1 MDRPVKHAVITS
13 FLSTT
18 KDRFHQYNPAKTLEE
33 RLQMA
38 SAMEGVSGVEMV
50 YPYEVCD
57 DPREMKQLLDKHSL
71 AISAV
76 NVNVKAE
83 PEFRNGSLTA
93 TDPSVRAKA
102 VDFIKKAKDYAKA
115 VGADKVTCC
124 PLADGYEFN
133 FQYDYGTAWKNLVG
147 TLSQAGGYLREIP
160 LFIEYKPSE
169 TRGRC
174 FVDTAAKALL
184 LLSEIGIDEMG
195 VTLDFGHSMYGNEN
209 PAEAVSLLA
218 QSRFLY
224 YIHIND
230 NNGKWDWDYMV
241 GTHHLLDYVEFLYYL
256 QKHGYDD
263 FLTSDTSPTRWDIK
277 GTFEMNARL
286 TNKLWALLQRQ
297 NPEELGTLIA
307 KGDYLQTW
315 RWIEEKLLGL

>member
-1 MDRPVKHAVITS
+1 MKRLV
-13 FLSTT
+13 
-18 KDRFHQYNPAKTLEE
+18 AK
-33 RLQMA
+33 
-38 SAMEGVSGVEMV
+38 
-50 YPYEVCD
+50 Y
-57 DPREMKQLLDKHSL
+57 SL

-93 TDPSVRAKA
+93 TDPVVRAKA
-102 VDFIKKAKDYAKA
+102 VEFIKKAKDYAKA

-133 FQYDYGTAWKNLVG
+133 FQYDYGKAWKNLVE
-147 TLSQAGGYLREIP
+147 TLSQAGDYLREIP

-184 LLSEIGIDEMG
+184 LLGEIGIEAMG

-218 QSRFLY
+218 QSKYLY

-256 QKHGYDD
+256 QKYGYND

-277 GTFEMNARL
+277 GTFEMNVRL
-286 TNKLWALLQRQ
+286 TNKLWALLQR
-297 NPEELGTLIA
+297 EDSGELDAIVV

-315 RWIEEKLLGL
+315 RWIEEKLLSL